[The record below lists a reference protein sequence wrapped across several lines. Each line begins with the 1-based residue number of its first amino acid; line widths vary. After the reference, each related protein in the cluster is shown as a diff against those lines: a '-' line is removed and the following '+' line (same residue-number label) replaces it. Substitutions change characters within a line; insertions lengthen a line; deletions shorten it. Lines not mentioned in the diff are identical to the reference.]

1 MSALYEGALEGDVD
15 ALLAQGADPNE
26 ETSEGTPLC
35 AAACWGHT
43 RAVEA
48 LLRHGADPNQAEAGG
63 YTPLLWATEFG
74 HADTVHVLL
83 EHGAAPT
90 SLASAVAYGS
100 PRIVKDL
107 LDHGAQPTP
116 EDLETAEA
124 WAQADIEAE
133 LKDQLDGEIRRIP
146 LEGGRER
153 IEVHADEGVLA
164 RETGHAEIVQLLRG
178 SQDAATM

>member
-1 MSALYEGALEGDVD
+1 MSALYEAALNGEVD
-15 ALLAQGADPNE
+15 ALLQAGADPNE

-48 LLRHGADPNQAEAGG
+48 LLDHGADPNQAEEGG

-83 EHGAAPT
+83 ERGAEPT

-100 PRIVKDL
+100 PRIVEDL
-107 LDHGAQPTP
+107 LDHGARPTA

-124 WAQADIEAE
+124 WADADIEAE
-133 LKDQLDGEIRRIP
+133 LTDQLDGEVHRIA
-146 LEGGRER
+146 LEDGLER
-153 IEVHADEGVLA
+153 IEVRSADGTLA
-164 RETGHAEIVQLLRG
+164 RETGHAEIVQLLRRR
-178 SQDAATM
+178 

>member
-1 MSALYEGALEGDVD
+1 MSLYDAALAGDVD
-15 ALLAQGADPNE
+15 AELKAGADPNA

-48 LLRHGADPNQAEAGG
+48 LLEHGADPNQAEDGG

-83 EHGAAPT
+83 EHGADPT
-90 SLASAVAYGS
+90 SLSSAVAYGS
-100 PRIVKDL
+100 PRIVEDL
-107 LDHGAQPTP
+107 LAHGAQPTP

-124 WAQADIEAE
+124 WAEADIEAE
-133 LKDQLDGEIRRIP
+133 LTDQLDGEVHRIA
-146 LEGGRER
+146 LGNGLER
-153 IEVHADEGVLA
+153 IEVRGEEGTLS
-164 RETGHAEIVQLLRG
+164 RETGHAQIVQLLRG
-178 SQDAATM
+178 SQDASRM